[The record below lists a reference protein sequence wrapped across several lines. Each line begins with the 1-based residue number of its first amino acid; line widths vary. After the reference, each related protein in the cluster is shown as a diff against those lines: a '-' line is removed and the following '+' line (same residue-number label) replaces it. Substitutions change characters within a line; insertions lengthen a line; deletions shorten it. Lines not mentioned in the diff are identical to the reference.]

1 MYVDNDSRGYITI
14 NEMSTEDAKRLC
26 DIIRQADKQ
35 LLPRPIEVL
44 EKQLHTQLN
53 EVASLMINKKP

>member
-14 NEMSTEDAKRLC
+14 NEMTPEDARRLC
-26 DIIRQADKQ
+26 EIIRQADKQ
-35 LLPRPIEVL
+35 LKSRPIATL
-44 EKQLHTQLN
+44 EKQLHSQLN